1 MSNFVK
7 TFNLSVSNIGKEMPD
22 EMSEEMTETTIR
34 NMIQMDIKGN
44 ILDMNELNRTSKA
57 PTEAP
62 TEETTKATTETE
74 FTSTFRMAFDPK
86 YQKYLESV
94 YGTTSAPKQY
104 KDDIGI
110 DLYVPE
116 NIFVGPFETKF
127 INLGIRAE
135 YQGSDNVYYGYQ
147 LYPRSSISKTKLR
160 LANSVGIIDP
170 NYRGYLIAAV
180 DNISDTTQYI
190 NKGDRLF
197 QLVFVQLTKP
207 TSVEIITEDQL
218 SSTDRGT
225 GGFGSTG
232 K

>member
-1 MSNFVK
+1 MSNFTYTSTEIDSENQQIQQIQQMEK
-7 TFNLSVSNIGKEMPD
+7 NIQ
-22 EMSEEMTETTIR
+22 

-44 ILDMNELNRTSKA
+44 ILDMSKMNMNSTSVDSNIQH
-57 PTEAP
+57 ED
-62 TEETTKATTETE
+62 TTVNNFTT
-74 FTSTFRMAFDPK
+74 TFRMAFDPK
-86 YQKYLESV
+86 HQTYLESV
-94 YGTTSAPKQY
+94 YGTSSTPKQY

-116 NIFVGPFETKF
+116 NISVEPFETKF

-135 YQGSDNVYYGYQ
+135 YQGSDNAYYGYQ

-180 DNISDTTQYI
+180 DNISDKTQHI
-190 NKGDRLF
+190 SKGDRLF
-197 QLVFVQLTKP
+197 QLVFVQLMKP
-207 TSVEIITEDQL
+207 SFVEIINEDQL
-218 SSTDRGT
+218 SSTERGS